1 MLFSNRKQRIVEKSP
16 KNVQVS
22 KNKLS
27 IEPKALV
34 LQSPVKT
41 IIQGADDKQKKW
53 TFFQKIFNQKLK
65 EPSQLTQEE
74 KLDLVSLYI
83 FIKITLFGWL
93 LTILSIV
100 NLIKRFG
107 TVRSHQIVQV
117 SIFSILKIF
126 NLWPVIKFFSKLYTI
141 ILNK

>member
-83 FIKITLFGWL
+83 FIKITLFG
-93 LTILSIV
+93 
-100 NLIKRFG
+100 
-107 TVRSHQIVQV
+107 
-117 SIFSILKIF
+117 
-126 NLWPVIKFFSKLYTI
+126 
-141 ILNK
+141 